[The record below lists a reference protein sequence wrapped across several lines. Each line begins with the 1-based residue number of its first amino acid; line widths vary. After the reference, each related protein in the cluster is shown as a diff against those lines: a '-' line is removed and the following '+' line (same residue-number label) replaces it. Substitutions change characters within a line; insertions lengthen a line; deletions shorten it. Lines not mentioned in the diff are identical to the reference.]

1 MHSLLA
7 FTHSLVHQVY
17 NVRPLI
23 EWGGIALIAG
33 FLFAET
39 GLFAGFFLPGDS
51 LLVTAGILAKAGAF
65 PIVKLLLWSA
75 AAAIV
80 GNQTGYAIGF
90 RAGRP
95 LFHKEDSLFFKK
107 AHLLRAQEFY
117 ARYGAKTVVIAR
129 FMPIVRTFV
138 PLVAGI
144 AAMDY
149 PRYVLYNVIGGVLWV
164 FGLCLSGYAM
174 AAAIPDL
181 ERRLHWVILAV
192 IILSFVPGLIEWR
205 RGRRAGTVS

>member
-1 MHSLLA
+1 MSDLLSHA
-7 FTHSLVHQVY
+7 RILIRQVY

-23 EWGGIALIAG
+23 EWGGLVLIAG

-51 LLVTAGILAKAGAF
+51 LLVTAGILSKAGAF
-65 PIVKLLLWSA
+65 PIANLLLWSS

-80 GNQTGYAIGF
+80 GNQMGYAIGF

-95 LFHKEDSLFFKK
+95 LFKKEDSLFFKK
-107 AHLLRAQEFY
+107 AHLLRAQGFY
-117 ARYGAKTVVIAR
+117 SRYGAKTVVIAR

-144 AAMDY
+144 AAMDF
-149 PRYVLYNVIGGVLWV
+149 PRFVLYNVMGGVLWV
-164 FGLCLSGYAM
+164 FGLCLSGYAL
-174 AAAIPDL
+174 ASAIPDI

-192 IILSFVPGLIEWR
+192 IFLSVLPGLLQLR
-205 RGRRAGTVS
+205 RKKPWASP